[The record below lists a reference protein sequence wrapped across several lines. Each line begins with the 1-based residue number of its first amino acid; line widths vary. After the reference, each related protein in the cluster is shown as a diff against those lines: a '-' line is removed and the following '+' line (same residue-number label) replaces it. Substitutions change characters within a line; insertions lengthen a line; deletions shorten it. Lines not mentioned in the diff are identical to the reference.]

1 MRVFM
6 AALQAPGNVEAL
18 IRPLQDALFQ
28 ERGWA
33 SARALPPLLPLA
45 YADDADNL
53 VPEAETHEQLEIGGL
68 VLTEAALVVPVRP
81 APTGSR
87 GHAPVTRLPPVEVG
101 LFVAVNEEGVK
112 AETLSELMPGSSNAD
127 GGVEV
132 PVTSVRQWW
141 YVILELVF
149 DDPQEWWHSLRRRE
163 IDRVRLRKG
172 R

>member
-45 YADDADNL
+45 YADDAANL

-81 APTGSR
+81 APVASR
-87 GHAPVTRLPPVEVG
+87 SHAPVTRLPPVDVG

-112 AETLSELMPGSSNAD
+112 AEELSGLMPGSTNPD

-149 DDPQEWWHSLRRRE
+149 DDPQEWWHSLRRCE